1 MSKGLEGWS
10 VVWTTHTLGVN
21 CVLGV
26 ETDLGT
32 VFLFSHMVLKKLVQ
46 VSSGIP
52 QSDRWV

>member
-1 MSKGLEGWS
+1 M
-10 VVWTTHTLGVN
+10 WTTHTLGVS

-26 ETDLGT
+26 ETDLGI